1 MAPSKKKR
9 RVEPSA
15 SRNSSNE
22 TSYATIEEAVRQNG
36 KKLELL
42 LKNVDLLIENVAS
55 LEDKIESR
63 FALSHENIFDE
74 DNRVISLNFLADVRR
89 LCVRY
94 TDIIALKNK
103 LMCSFYLE

>member
-22 TSYATIEEAVRQNG
+22 TSYATIEEAVSQNG

-74 DNRVISLNFLADVRR
+74 DNRVISLNFSADVRR

-94 TDIIALKNK
+94 TDIITLKNK
-103 LMCSFYLE
+103 